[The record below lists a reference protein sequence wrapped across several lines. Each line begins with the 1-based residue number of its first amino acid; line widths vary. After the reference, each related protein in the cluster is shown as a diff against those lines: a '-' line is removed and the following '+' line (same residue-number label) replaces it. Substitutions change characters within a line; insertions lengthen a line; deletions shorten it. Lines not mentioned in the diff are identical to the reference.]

1 MTLHDEPPIVDL
13 DEILDER
20 ETDAS
25 RITGGQWAL
34 VIGGGVIGI
43 AGLLSLL
50 VVIAPVV
57 VELVQ
62 ALHTISQVG
71 SVTP

>member
-1 MTLHDEPPIVDL
+1 MHDEPPIVDL

-25 RITGGQWAL
+25 RITAGQWAL
-34 VIGGGVIGI
+34 VVVGGVVGI

-50 VVIAPVV
+50 VVVSPVV
-57 VELVQ
+57 VDLVQ
-62 ALHTISQVG
+62 ALHTISQAG
-71 SVTP
+71 IATP